1 MSGLVYHH
9 RRSACSTFLA
19 LALLLFLSA
28 PVSHPSGPAGDN
40 PQGQPHL
47 GFEST
52 RTMNI
57 SPSCS
62 WGILFNLSRRG

>member
-19 LALLLFLSA
+19 LALFLSA
-28 PVSHPSGPAGDN
+28 PVPHPSGPAGGN

-47 GFEST
+47 GLGLT
-52 RTMNI
+52 CTMDV
-57 SPSCS
+57 SPLYS
-62 WGILFNLSRRG
+62 WEILFNLSKQG